1 MTHPADQIVLTPWVV
16 QRLIAELK
24 ERSLLDVPGPIDS
37 ILSQLF
43 PTHQH
48 YVIELQISRGRYATA
63 GDFEADID
71 APDPGSID
79 SGNNPVK
86 PRNPGSAGGFQ
97 FHLLKAPGALEDD
110 TLLAVVTI
118 KRGDI
123 DVHQAEIQMKRYLQ
137 WVALTR
143 KRIPD
148 LRGYLI
154 LGDTTLLF
162 RLNDEQVAVLDHGMP
177 TVAANKEP
185 DDLISSLR
193 QLARDTWDS
202 GGTSWWSFFS
212 LPSF

>member
-16 QRLIAELK
+16 QRPHRRTEGALALG
-24 ERSLLDVPGPIDS
+24 RPGPIDS

-48 YVIELQISRGRYATA
+48 YTSTRPIL
-63 GDFEADID
+63 
-71 APDPGSID
+71 APID
-79 SGNNPVK
+79 SGNNPVE
-86 PRNPGSAGGFQ
+86 PRKPGSAGGFQ

-202 GGTSWWSFFS
+202 GGTSLSHPGGPSPLMWWSFFS